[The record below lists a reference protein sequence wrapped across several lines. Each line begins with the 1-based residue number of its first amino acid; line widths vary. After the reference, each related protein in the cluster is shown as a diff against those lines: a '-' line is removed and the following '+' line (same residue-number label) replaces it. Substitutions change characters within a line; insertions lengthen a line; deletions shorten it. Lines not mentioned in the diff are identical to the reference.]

1 MKTVDIRYYEGSK
14 IGFDFKG
21 QMFINMKTG
30 EAVIGLL
37 GGICPN
43 GISSKSILFKTSK
56 GKTKSMLVRNFVKN
70 YQLVID

>member
-14 IGFDFKG
+14 IGFDFEG
-21 QMFINMKTG
+21 QIFINMKTG

-37 GGICPN
+37 GGIYPN